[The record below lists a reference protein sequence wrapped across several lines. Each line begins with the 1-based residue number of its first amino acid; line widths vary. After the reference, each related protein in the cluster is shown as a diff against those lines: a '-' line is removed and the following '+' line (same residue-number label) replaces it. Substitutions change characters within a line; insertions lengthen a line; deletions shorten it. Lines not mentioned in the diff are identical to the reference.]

1 MVLGT
6 TLLGIVHFILLMIR
20 KPILDGTAGSFLFLI
35 LAFLKLKAAAHLKIM
50 RRKKLAH
57 HSSASV
63 NHILQTESHSLNC
76 QGMLVPRLVV
86 TFFRSSEYQS

>member
-20 KPILDGTAGSFLFLI
+20 KPILDGIVGSFLFLI
-35 LAFLKLKAAAHLKIM
+35 LTFLKLKAATHLKIM
-50 RRKKLAH
+50 RKKKLVHRSA
-57 HSSASV
+57 ASV

-76 QGMLVPRLVV
+76 QDMLVPRLEV
-86 TFFRSSEYQS
+86 TSFRSSEYQS